1 MKLFTLNE
9 LSNIDLAEKLEG
21 GFLHIAD
28 IIHKHT
34 PEHPIFEV
42 KEESYEDI
50 LRKLQSQELKNGV
63 VIDLRL
69 GAEYFLSGEK
79 YAKKLSEAY
88 PYLTINSGEFALLTT
103 YEIIHVPKD
112 LIGFIS
118 MRFSKKSG
126 GLINISGFHVDPGY
140 NGIIIFSV
148 YNAGP
153 KPLTLEFKDDVFMIT
168 FSRISKPV
176 NEPIKTYQ
184 NQMRLSPKH
193 WAHLVG
199 NQPVSVMSLD
209 TRISKLENWNK
220 LTVGLAIALGGTI
233 LTLALTAVFNFLQ
246 STGD

>member
-1 MKLFTLNE
+1 MKLFTL
-9 LSNIDLAEKLEG
+9 IDLLNTDLSEKLDG
-21 GFLHIAD
+21 GFLHISD
-28 IIHKHT
+28 IIKKHT
-34 PEHPIFEV
+34 PDHPIFKV
-42 KEESYEDI
+42 KGEPPENV
-50 LRKLQSQELKNGV
+50 LRKLQSQESKNGV
-63 VIDLRL
+63 VIDLGL

-79 YAKKLSEAY
+79 HAKKLSEGS

-118 MRFSKKSG
+118 MRFGKKSG

-153 KPLTLEFKDDVFMIT
+153 KPLTLEYKDDVFMIT
-168 FSRISKPV
+168 FSTISKSVDEPV
-176 NEPIKTYQ
+176 KTYQ

-233 LTLALTAVFNFLQ
+233 LTLALTTVFNFLQ
-246 STGD
+246 SSGD

>member
-1 MKLFTLNE
+1 
-9 LSNIDLAEKLEG
+9 LAEKLDG
-21 GFLHIAD
+21 GFLHISD
-28 IIHKHT
+28 IIKKHT

-42 KEESYEDI
+42 KGESNEDI
-50 LRKLQSQELKNGV
+50 LKKLQSQESKNGV

-79 YAKKLSEAY
+79 HAKKLSEEN

-103 YEIIHVPKD
+103 CEIIHVPKD

-118 MRFSKKSG
+118 MRFGKKSG

-153 KPLTLEFKDDVFMIT
+153 KPLTLEYKDDVFMII
-168 FSRISKPV
+168 FSTISKSVDEPV
-176 NEPIKTYQ
+176 KTYQ
-184 NQMRLSPKH
+184 NQMHLSPKH

-220 LTVGLAIALGGTI
+220 LTVGLAIVLGGTI
-233 LTLALTAVFNFLQ
+233 LTLALTTVFNFLQ
-246 STGD
+246 SSAD